1 MAAEKVYADGIIVF
15 KPKDGSPTFV
25 KGDILIGID
34 VLMKWANDHPEY
46 LHDYKGDR
54 QIKLQL
60 LDGTKGLY
68 VTVNT
73 YKKESTA
80 PQSKKPVQ
88 QQRNNTVADND
99 DSGLPF

>member
-34 VLMKWANDHPEY
+34 VLLKWANDHPEY

-68 VTVNT
+68 LTVNT
-73 YKKESTA
+73 YKKEGTTYAA
-80 PQSKKPVQ
+80 PQKPVKD
-88 QQRNNTVADND
+88 TLVDND
-99 DSGLPF
+99 LSDQLPF